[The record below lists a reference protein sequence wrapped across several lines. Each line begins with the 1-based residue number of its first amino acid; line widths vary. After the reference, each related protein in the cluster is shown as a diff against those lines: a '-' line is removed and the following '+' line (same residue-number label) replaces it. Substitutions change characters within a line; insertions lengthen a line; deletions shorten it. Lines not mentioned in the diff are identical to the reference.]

1 MKALAH
7 AFLLG
12 FVILVAGCASKPL
25 THDYQGKI
33 NIRTLQVE
41 FAPIRDPEQ
50 NLSGDYAQLTKAIK
64 GVQEILDVFDPA
76 QRNELTEQLHTFE
89 STLVDGI
96 RQRAEL
102 PLNPVTESDVSM
114 QYGDNN
120 ELVSVEYDYPL
131 VDGAYLNLFV
141 TIYYT
146 ERSDLTVGAQ
156 EFNANF
162 IELRPEII
170 LQIDGY
176 NEKGDLF
183 WRQTSRYESD
193 VMYTFGDQYIL
204 GVPTKRLKE
213 AQIFL
218 IPMAKSVTDNLQIL
232 SETK

>member
-1 MKALAH
+1 MKSLAH
-7 AFLLG
+7 HLLLG

-50 NLSGDYAQLTKAIK
+50 NLSGEYAEFTKVIK
-64 GVQEILDVFDPA
+64 GVQEILDVFDPV
-76 QRNELTEQLHTFE
+76 QRQALTEQLHTFE
-89 STLVDGI
+89 TTLVNGI
-96 RQRAEL
+96 RQRAAL
-102 PLNPVTESDVSM
+102 PLNPVTESEVSM

-131 VDGAYLNLFV
+131 LEGPYLNLFV

-146 ERSDLTVGAQ
+146 ERSDLAVGAQ
-156 EFNANF
+156 SVSANY

-176 NEKGDLF
+176 NEKGEVF
-183 WRQTSRYESD
+183 WRQTTRYESEK
-193 VMYTFGDQYIL
+193 MYQFGDQYIL
-204 GVPTKRLKE
+204 GVPTQRLKE

-218 IPMAKSVTDNLQIL
+218 VPMARGVTDNLQIL
-232 SETK
+232 RETN